1 MSRIRSSTTQQ
12 AAKSENELELWTTRG
27 AGGDAGALAFRVDAP
42 SQYNNIWWE
51 ISDGAIVPVTS
62 GAAINY
68 TPTTPGA
75 RCVLKG
81 VPLSQITRLEADTC
95 GLTGWIDLPGL
106 LNRMTGLLYFNLNAN
121 SGIQADLTGAALP
134 DTALFPGATGI
145 GGDLGSVISNSGTPS
160 FWNFG
165 DGNSLWYGTLTGLPL
180 PRDMRIFTNVNISID
195 IGTANHPTNQTSL
208 RVSVCPGVSVSQIPA
223 FGATL
228 FIFQAHTCDFSSA
241 EVDRVLWGLHAIRAT
256 VTNATPS
263 ANVGGTNQPPT
274 GNVVAPPGGGASNSD
289 WNWNGVKYEPLTGG
303 AVIWDL
309 AKDVNSEGFKKWA
322 ITYNGG
328 SL

>member
-81 VPLSQITRLEADTC
+81 VPISQITRLD
-95 GLTGWIDLPGL
+95 GFSQNMVGDLTNFQIQTMR
-106 LNRMTGLLYFNLNAN
+106 RMTSLHLYAN
-121 SGIQADLTGAALP
+121 QFT
-134 DTALFPGATGI
+134 
-145 GGDLGSVISNSGTPS
+145 GDLSGWS
-160 FWNFG
+160 
-165 DGNSLWYGTLTGLPL
+165 
-180 PRDMRIFTNVNISID
+180 
-195 IGTANHPTNQTSL
+195 
-208 RVSVCPGVSVSQIPA
+208 IPA
-223 FGATL
+223 SMTYLYLYANQFTISTTFAGMGAGMRD
-228 FIFQAHTCDFSSA
+228 FRIQDNGMIAAH
-241 EVDRVLWGLHAIRAT
+241 VDNVLWSIWNARAGFT
-256 VTNATPS
+256 YATPTL
-263 ANVGGTNQPPT
+263 NVGGSNQPPT

-289 WNWNGVKYEPLTGG
+289 WNWNGATYEPLTGG